1 MDTEILLRNEAA
13 TERMAQRL
21 AAVAQTGDVLALHGT
36 LGMGKTA
43 LARAFIRARAGDEA
57 LTVPS
62 PTFTLVQTYELSTG
76 AVWHVDA
83 YRLASAD
90 EAVELG
96 LDEAFAT
103 AITLIEWPEHIADLI
118 PESALHIHLTD
129 GSSPGSRRATLV
141 PSDAWRTRI
150 ASLGDACDA

>member
-13 TERMAQRL
+13 TVRMAQRL

-43 LARAFIRARAGDEA
+43 LARAFIRVRAGDVT

-62 PTFTLVQTYELSTG
+62 PTFTLVQTYELPSG
-76 AVWHVDA
+76 SVWHVDA

-90 EAVELG
+90 EAAELG
-96 LDEAFAT
+96 LDEAFAS

-118 PESALHIHLTD
+118 PESALHVYLTD
-129 GSSPGSRRATLV
+129 GPSPGSRRLTFAA
-141 PSDAWRTRI
+141 SGAWQTRL
-150 ASLGDACDA
+150 ASLGDACGA